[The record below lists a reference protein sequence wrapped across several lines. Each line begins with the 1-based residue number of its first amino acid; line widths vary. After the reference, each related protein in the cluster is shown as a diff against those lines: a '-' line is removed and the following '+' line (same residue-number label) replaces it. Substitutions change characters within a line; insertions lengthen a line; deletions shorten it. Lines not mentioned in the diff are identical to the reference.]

1 MTQQP
6 DLSTDIELDSEVYA
20 AAHNAELNARLKIRN
35 EAAEPVTLTFPTG
48 QIYDLE
54 IRDGDGN
61 VVYLWSRGRV
71 FAQAAARVEIQFE
84 KEFPISAPLTHL
96 QPGRYVVQAWLAL
109 EGPPR
114 VYSGSARFEVK

>member
-1 MTQQP
+1 MASQP
-6 DLSTDIELDSEVYA
+6 DLSTDIELGNDLYA
-20 AAHNAELNARLKIRN
+20 AATSAELKVRLKIRN

-61 VVYLWSRGRV
+61 VVYLWSRGRT
-71 FAQAAARVEIQFE
+71 FAQAVARVEIQFE
-84 KEFPISAPLTHL
+84 KEFPINAPLAHL
-96 QPGRYVVQAWLAL
+96 HAGRYVVQAWLAL